1 MTNQVQGEPS
11 DFDRRP
17 TTFPLKAYQRIY
29 VLLNRGKVLD
39 AYALLQ
45 EFDLE
50 QEKQDQDFV

>member
-17 TTFPLKAYQRIY
+17 TTSPLKAYQRIY

>member
-11 DFDRRP
+11 DFERRP
-17 TTFPLKAYQRIY
+17 TTFPLQAYQRIY

-45 EFDLE
+45 EYDFE
-50 QEKQDQDFV
+50 QEQQDQDFA

>member
-17 TTFPLKAYQRIY
+17 TTFPLKAYQQIY

-45 EFDLE
+45 EFDLDPGE
-50 QEKQDQDFV
+50 QDKDFV